1 MISRWSHWAN
11 DGAGGRKPIGVV
23 GDSQSVAK
31 SFTTPKQHWG
41 KVTSRPQR
49 SRNELELIAYQL
61 GWTVENVK
69 RAIALGLL

>member
-11 DGAGGRKPIGVV
+11 DGAGGRKPIAAVC
-23 GDSQSVAK
+23 DTQSIAK
-31 SFTTPKQHWG
+31 SFATPKQHWG

-49 SRNELELIAYQL
+49 SRDELELIAYQL